1 MSEEKNSEFVAIGK
15 TLIYLS
21 TTLKVRV
28 LLFDYSAV
36 GYFVKW
42 KQTPV
47 KKEMWKIDA
56 KESCTFSNQLRYS
69 DILD

>member
-42 KQTPV
+42 KQTPA
-47 KKEMWKIDA
+47 KKRDVE
-56 KESCTFSNQLRYS
+56 ETF
-69 DILD
+69 